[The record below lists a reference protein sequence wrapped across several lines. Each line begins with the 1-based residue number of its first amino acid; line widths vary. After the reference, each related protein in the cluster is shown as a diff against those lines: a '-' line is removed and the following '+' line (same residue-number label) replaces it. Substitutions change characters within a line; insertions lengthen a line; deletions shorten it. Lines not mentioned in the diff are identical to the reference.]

1 MDKLK
6 DINDQLRL
14 KNLEL
19 SIERDYKK
27 KQEIKDAIQVLQ
39 FKKQIEDI
47 RIKIR
52 RMSR

>member
-1 MDKLK
+1 MDIK
-6 DINDQLRL
+6 DINDQLKL

-19 SIERDYKK
+19 SIEKDYKK
-27 KQEIKDAIQVLQ
+27 KQQLKDKILVLQ

-52 RMSR
+52 RMTR